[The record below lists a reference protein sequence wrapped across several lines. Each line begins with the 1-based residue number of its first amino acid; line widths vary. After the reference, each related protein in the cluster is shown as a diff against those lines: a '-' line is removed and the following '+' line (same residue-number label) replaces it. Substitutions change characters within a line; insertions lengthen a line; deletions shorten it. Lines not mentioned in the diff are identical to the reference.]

1 MAIYVKSTSE
11 NGSGTL
17 ASPYTVDQFK
27 SIYASGTTENVIL
40 RNTSIAATSL
50 NEINALTSGTINA
63 FTVTTITGAIA
74 DLLTTYTSGGI
85 TGLTGRAVTLSDTT
99 VSAANLNS
107 LDSSTSG
114 MVDASTVTD
123 IEGAIADLLTIYA
136 SSGITGL
143 NNEAVT
149 LSDTTVSAA
158 NLNSLDTSTSGV
170 IDASTVTT
178 ITGAIAD
185 LLTTYASSSIRG
197 LTDEA
202 VTLSDTTVS
211 ATDLLNLITKTSG
224 SVNVSTLTSV
234 TGSGSDRS
242 AVAASDRFTG
252 FTSPNVVCFLAG
264 TLISTPTGERSVES
278 LEIGD
283 EVFTKSGVQQIKF
296 VSRSSRNIF
305 QLMELGKLPI
315 CIQAGALGDA
325 GPTQDLWI
333 SPSHAVLLIGHLIE
347 ASALLNGSTI
357 TQPDD
362 PGSFQVT
369 YYNIELENHEIFR
382 ANGLEVETY
391 YANWRGEGYSRQD
404 WDNYEEYIS
413 LYGESKGMKELDM
426 PRIPFARQLPAELRL
441 MLQMN
446 ESNQVPALTH

>member
-1 MAIYVKSTSE
+1 MDSYCTQTVE
-11 NGSGTL
+11 
-17 ASPYTVDQFK
+17 AS
-27 SIYASGTTENVIL
+27 
-40 RNTSIAATSL
+40 
-50 NEINALTSGTINA
+50 
-63 FTVTTITGAIA
+63 TVTTITGTIS
-74 DLLTTYTSGGI
+74 DLLS
-85 TGLTGRAVTLSDTT
+85 
-99 VSAANLNS
+99 
-107 LDSSTSG
+107 
-114 MVDASTVTD
+114 
-123 IEGAIADLLTIYA
+123 IYA

-143 NNEAVT
+143 NDEAVT
-149 LSDTTVSAA
+149 LLGTTVSAA

-178 ITGAIAD
+178 ITGAISD
-185 LLTTYASSSIRG
+185 LLSIYASSGITG
-197 LTDEA
+197 LNNEA

-283 EVFTKSGVQQIKF
+283 KIITNSGVKQIKF
-296 VSRSSRNIF
+296 ISRSSRNIF

-333 SPSHAVLLIGHLIE
+333 SPSHAVLVVGHLIE

-369 YYNIELENHEIFR
+369 YYNIELENHEIIS
-382 ANGLEVETY
+382 ANGLDVETY

-404 WDNYEEYIS
+404 WDNYDQYLE
-413 LYGESKGMKELDM
+413 LYGESESMKELDM

-441 MLQMN
+441 LLQMN
-446 ESNQVPALTH
+446 ESNQMPALAH